1 MTTNSQLEG
10 ALRLAELGVIR
21 AHGADASSFLHGQL
35 TNDIANLGAGEARLA
50 GYCSAKGRLLASF
63 LVWRCGDDLL
73 LACSADLLASTL
85 KRLRMFVLRARCVL
99 TDASTEVPLHGL
111 AGPAA
116 TAWLGEAAPAIGR
129 CAVHAG
135 ATAIRLPDGAG
146 MARFLLAGASAA
158 PPLPPLD
165 TRAWRW
171 LEVASGIAR
180 VELATAEQFVP
191 QMLNYELV
199 GGVDF
204 RKGCYPGQEV
214 VARSQY
220 RGTIKRRSL
229 LFQTAAT
236 AASGGTE
243 VFHSEDPSQ
252 PAGQVVMAAAC
263 AEGGSMSLVEVKLA
277 ALASG
282 SLHLATPDGA
292 LLERLAMP
300 YDVPLEVVAP
310 A

>member
-1 MTTNSQLEG
+1 MATNTPPEG
-10 ALRLAELGVIR
+10 TLRLDDLGVIR
-21 AHGADASSFLHGQL
+21 AHGPDAASFLHGQL
-35 TNDIANLGAGEARLA
+35 TNDIANLAAGEARLA

-63 LVWRCGDDLL
+63 LVWCAGDDLL
-73 LACSADLLASTL
+73 LACSADLLSATL
-85 KRLRMFVLRARCVL
+85 KRLRMFVLRAKCTL
-99 TDASTEVPLHGL
+99 SDASDEVPLHGL

-116 TAWLGEAAPAIGR
+116 MAWLGDAAPAIGR
-129 CAVHAG
+129 STVREG
-135 ATAIRLPDGAG
+135 ATVIRLPDGAG
-146 MARFLLAGASAA
+146 TARFLLAGASAA

-165 TRAWRW
+165 APAWRW
-171 LEVASGIAR
+171 LEVVSGIAR

-204 RKGCYPGQEV
+204 GKGCYPGQEI

-229 LFQTAAT
+229 LFQTGAAP
-236 AASGGTE
+236 AAGATE

-252 PAGQVVMAAAC
+252 PAGQVVMAAPSA
-263 AEGGSMSLVEVKLA
+263 AGGSLALVEVKLA

-292 LLERLAMP
+292 LLERVAMP